1 MQVGFL
7 LRAESLKRSERMT
20 EMPKRTTNGDREETD
35 LLSPFGRAQVGRAQE
50 QENFPSIEAS
60 YHPVSAV
67 NRDPENK
74 CPDVV
79 RVCGC
84 IWWPGPGS
92 NRRHTD
98 FQSVALPTELP
109 SLKSVE
115 MVGAQGFEPW
125 TQ

>member
-7 LRAESLKRSERMT
+7 LRAESLKRSERMA

-35 LLSPFGRAQVGRAQE
+35 LLSPFGRAQE
-50 QENFPSIEAS
+50 QENFPSIDAS

-79 RVCGC
+79 RACGC